1 MLKFLTPKTRT
12 NIQINRLSLVV
23 NLVPLLL
30 VSLLFFGSASV
41 CFSQEGDVNYLDLTA
56 LMLRDGN
63 LDRAM
68 GALDQVDLEAE
79 VNANLDR
86 KEDDEDW
93 FDVGRYWLLRATTHQ
108 RNSQPEL
115 ARDAFNNAIEAG
127 RTDASIFLSLA
138 QINFSLQDY
147 VAALEAIERAGA
159 DVERI
164 ASVYHLKA
172 QANWLLEKHAD
183 ALAVLDQ
190 ANLIFPEDQ
199 SFSRRKVFFL
209 VELGLFQDAA
219 ELGNKYLSS
228 TAGKADDYI
237 AIGNALRQSGQIDT
251 ALNFLEAALIKFP
264 KNVTVKKVLAHT
276 YIDAEKLHIA
286 ADIIYEAALLETEL
300 LPEASELYRRAG
312 QVYRALAINSEIRD
326 QSAKLKQRL
335 ALLIELNRY
344 EQAGA
349 MAVDLRRVGLLENE
363 DIRYALAYAL
373 FKTGDFEAAE
383 SHLSRLTRTDLFR
396 KAIEV
401 RRAMADCEGE
411 VWRCT

>member
-1 MLKFLTPKTRT
+1 MSIRYH
-12 NIQINRLSLVV
+12 IAAVV
-23 NLVPLLL
+23 LLL
-30 VSLLFFGSASV
+30 CIATPVLA
-41 CFSQEGDVNYLDLTA
+41 QNDEVNYLDLAA

-63 LDRAM
+63 LERAM
-68 GALDQVDLEAE
+68 LSLDQVDLDAE
-79 VNANLDR
+79 VAANQERD
-86 KEDDEDW
+86 EEDEDW
-93 FDVGRYWLLRATTHQ
+93 FDVGRFWLLRATTHQ
-108 RNSQPEL
+108 RSSQPEL
-115 ARDAFNNAIEAG
+115 ARDAFNNAIAAG

-147 VAALEAIERAGA
+147 EAAIESIDRAGR

-172 QANWLLEKHAD
+172 QASWLLERHTD

-190 ANLIFPEDQ
+190 AALVFPEDQ
-199 SFSRRKVFFL
+199 SFLRRKVFFL

-219 ELGNKYLSS
+219 ELGNQYLGS
-228 TAGKADDYI
+228 TEGKANDYI
-237 AIGNALRQSGQIDT
+237 AIGNALRQSGQIET
-251 ALNFLEAALIKFP
+251 ALSFLEAALIKFP
-264 KNVTVKKVLAHT
+264 DDVTVKKVLAHT

-286 ADIIYEAALLETEL
+286 ADIIYAAALLDTDL

-312 QVYRALAINSEIRD
+312 QVYRALAINGEIRD

-335 ALLIELNRY
+335 ALLIELSRY

-349 MAVDLRRVGLLENE
+349 MEMDLRRVGLLENE

-373 FKTGDFEAAE
+373 FKTGDFEGAE

-401 RRAMADCEGE
+401 RRAMADCEAE
-411 VWRCT
+411 IWRCT